1 MAKKISTPNVSPK
14 TVNAPT
20 PKLPK
25 PKALEVNSP
34 LLSSEVNGTVATSRM
49 KGSYLI
55 FDPRMDEDK
64 PVTVKFRTTKT
75 PGPVFEDIEYPSA
88 TPGAGRTEIPLHY
101 MTAAME
107 YTLVITYTGT
117 VNGQAAAS
125 LDKEVFIDFYLASE
139 VEEFAPYFLH
149 EKMVQN
155 TPTFDMHD
163 FKGDGI
169 VKTKLPYLAQV
180 GDQFYCTLVTL
191 QFSGKPAVYEVDY
204 GYRLTDQDIAL
215 GELTHAV
222 SRAWLARQKPQYES
236 MTLQC
241 AYITSGLEAQP
252 PVEVPDANQ
261 KTFLP
266 ENALQIQIRRTAA
279 FIGDQDLGLPPAHL
293 RQSVLF
299 NDEWYLNP
307 ELTTRGGNVYIPDLK
322 TYADDQLCFYVSGS
336 DYGNKPLGCV
346 TIKHNGE
353 LATTELSPCVIA
365 CFFNKPM
372 ALTYTVQFPHS
383 NGPRQSPER
392 VINVLLPRFPLSEI
406 EQATGDILD
415 LSTFAMDATAFVPVW
430 NYAEC
435 SNLCWMWITGERE
448 NGSAYRFDIL
458 SDAPVN
464 EDWKVHGVDARIPR
478 EVLLQLA
485 DCSEFK
491 LHFAAS
497 FCEATALADAHEFPA
512 QAFNIEQEPLVLA
525 APKVTEAVGTDL
537 TAWNGR
543 EGVHVEVSYTGKHPK
558 HSISLCWERPEGTC
572 WPLASKPGSAVG
584 AVIFS
589 LPREAVIESMGKTVA
604 ITYTVTTAC
613 KVQTSLPLNVKISKP
628 VRLPTPV
635 IPQATPPVVQG
646 GILDLATFSGDAS
659 IAVEKWWF
667 ALAGQKVW
675 LRCIGTKQD
684 GKPYTITVSS
694 SKALTDAEAGGG
706 LVDLLPRNEIEL
718 LKDESDLTVLCKV
731 TVDGNVVE
739 SEAIVFPTLTLKVRT
754 KKQIHYENFDN
765 HPDRLIEAGGSIDEP
780 GLRMKITLL
789 PGSPGVSGIHKYI
802 YASAGPAIVVAFNEP
817 DLNPQQ
823 KVQLDFRSLY
833 VRIQFSVFYLHLHA
847 RVIFF
852 DEQDEEIGVHALV
865 GGSVGGSTNQ
875 TVDFSAPAGTKIK
888 RMIMEVGDY
897 AYLDS
902 FVLWE

>member
-14 TVNAPT
+14 TLKAP
-20 PKLPK
+20 KSA
-25 PKALEVNSP
+25 ALEVDSP
-34 LLSSEVNGTVATSRM
+34 LLSSEVNGTVSTSRM
-49 KGSYLI
+49 KGSYLT

-64 PVTVKFRTTKT
+64 PITVTFHTKET
-75 PGPVFEDIEYPSA
+75 PGPVFEDIEYPGA
-88 TPGAGRTEIPLHY
+88 EPGVGKTEIPLHY
-101 MTAAME
+101 MTAAMG

-125 LDKEVFIDFYLASE
+125 LDKEVLMEFYPANE
-139 VEEFAPYFLH
+139 GKEFAPYFLH

-169 VKTKLPYLAQV
+169 VKTKVPYLAQV
-180 GDQFYCTLVTL
+180 GDKFYCTLVTQ
-191 QFSGKPAVYEVDY
+191 QFSGMPVFYKVAY

-222 SRAWLARQKPQYES
+222 SRAWLARQIPRYES

-252 PVEVPDANQ
+252 PADVTNPDE
-261 KTFLP
+261 KTLLP
-266 ENALQIQIRRTAA
+266 RNALQIQHRRTAA
-279 FIGDQDLGLPPAHL
+279 FIGDQGLDLPPAHL

-307 ELTTRGGNVYIPDLK
+307 ELTTRGGNVYIPDLE
-322 TYADDQLCFYVSGS
+322 TYADDQICFYVSGS

-346 TIKHNGE
+346 TIKHDGE
-353 LATTELSPCVIA
+353 PATTELSPCVIA
-365 CFFNKPM
+365 CFFNTPM

-383 NGPRQSPER
+383 NGPQQSPER
-392 VINVLLPRFPLSEI
+392 VINVLLPRFPLSGI

-430 NYAEC
+430 DYAEC

-635 IPQATPPVVQG
+635 VPQATPPVVQG

-659 IAVEKWWF
+659 ITVEKWWF
-667 ALAGQKVW
+667 ALAGQRVW
-675 LRCIGTKQD
+675 LKCSGIRKDGNAHTFYVLKGTR
-684 GKPYTITVSS
+684 
-694 SKALTDAEAGGG
+694 LTDEQAKNG
-706 LVDLLPRNEIEL
+706 LVEWMSRHEL
-718 LKDESDLTVLCKV
+718 DALRHDTPLIV
-731 TVDGNVVE
+731 TCVTALYD
-739 SEAIVFPTLTLKVRT
+739 SELEADSIVFPTLRVIIRKPLECKTEDFESLPL
-754 KKQIHYENFDN
+754 ELFG
-765 HPDRLIEAGGSIDEP
+765 AGNSVQTP
-780 GLRMKITLL
+780 LMKITFQS
-789 PGSPGVSGIHKYI
+789 GSGVAGIVTYGNDPFYSGKHF
-802 YASAGPAIVVAFNEP
+802 VMCENEGDQDP
-817 DLNPQQ
+817 PQ
-823 KVQLDFRSLY
+823 LHRIDFP
-833 VRIQFSVFYLHLHA
+833 
-847 RVIFF
+847 
-852 DEQDEEIGVHALV
+852 HALE
-865 GGSVGGSTNQ
+865 SIRFAWSWKQ
-875 TVDFSAPAGTKIK
+875 APATLIFYNQAGGVITKLDYDDDWRGGFWVDYVTEPGTAIAWMTILV
-888 RMIMEVGDY
+888 RDY
-897 AYLDS
+897 S
-902 FVLWE
+902 FIDNFKMCYRV

>member
-1 MAKKISTPNVSPK
+1 MPQKKPTSNTSSN
-14 TVNAPT
+14 TDNART
-20 PKLPK
+20 PK
-25 PKALEVNSP
+25 AVEVGAPVIYKGEGGTLYP
-34 LLSSEVNGTVATSRM
+34 LDVKEGP
-49 KGSYLI
+49 YLTT
-55 FDPRMDEDK
+55 DSNMDDSDIT
-64 PVTVKFRTTKT
+64 VTVSVRFKH
-75 PGPVFEDIEYPSA
+75 GGEAVFEDIVDKSG
-88 TPGAGRTEIPLHY
+88 TSGARRIFFPL
-101 MTAAME
+101 
-107 YTLVITYTGT
+107 
-117 VNGQAAAS
+117 S
-125 LDKEVFIDFYLASE
+125 
-139 VEEFAPYFLH
+139 
-149 EKMVQN
+149 
-155 TPTFDMHD
+155 
-163 FKGDGI
+163 
-169 VKTKLPYLAQV
+169 
-180 GDQFYCTLVTL
+180 
-191 QFSGKPAVYEVDY
+191 
-204 GYRLTDQDIAL
+204 
-215 GELTHAV
+215 
-222 SRAWLARQKPQYES
+222 
-236 MTLQC
+236 
-241 AYITSGLEAQP
+241 YITSGMGHTLFFSYKGRAGGQVAESRVAEVGVRFYDEKDLEGYVPKFVHSELVNSTPTLDMHKFTGNETILAFAHPLVKAGDQLFINVAGDQDKTPFAFNIVAASRVVTPEEAVPGHVFRFSLPRGWMGRRRPWGSLTIHWGWICDGRP
-252 PVEVPDANQ
+252 PLPPAEVVP
-261 KTFLP
+261 TLETRLP
-266 ENALQIQIRRTAA
+266 ENALE
-279 FIGDQDLGLPPAHL
+279 GLPRPSSRLIEDPRLENPPPPHL

-307 ELTTRGGNVYIPDLK
+307 ELTTRGGNVYIPDLE
-322 TYADDQLCFYVSGS
+322 TYADDQLCFYVSGL

-346 TIKHNGE
+346 TIKHDGE

-365 CFFNKPM
+365 CFFNTPM
-372 ALTYTVQFPHS
+372 ALTYAVQFPHS
-383 NGPRQSPER
+383 NGPQQSPER
-392 VINVLLPRFPLSEI
+392 VINVLLPRFPLSGI

-430 NYAEC
+430 DYAEC

-497 FCEATALADAHEFPA
+497 FCEATALADGHEFPA

-543 EGVHVEVSYTGKHPK
+543 EGVHVEVSYTGNHPK

-572 WPLASKPGSAVG
+572 WPLTSKPGSAVG
-584 AVIFS
+584 AVIFL

-635 IPQATPPVVQG
+635 VPQATPPVVQG

-659 IAVEKWWF
+659 ITVEKWWF

-694 SKALTDAEAGGG
+694 SKALTDAEAGEG

-739 SEAIVFPTLTLKVRT
+739 SEAIVFPTRTLKVRT

-802 YASAGPAIVVAFNEP
+802 YAPAGPAIVVAFNEP

-833 VRIQFSVFYLHLHA
+833 ARIQFSVFYLHLHA